1 MLPRGD
7 SLAPGQACKGFSPA
21 GAGVLSRRLPRR
33 WTAGRVISVARK
45 SVSVEVPSPAQDRPR
60 LGRVGIIAAVGF
72 VIGIVWPR
80 LAGVHLVPSAPVDD
94 DNAAVASAGPSASAA
109 PAPAPPPAA
118 KLARAA
124 AKKKEEELDQRI
136 HVHGDEVVT
145 SCLDADGR
153 RHKDCD
159 AIKFG
164 EVARP
169 RIRALAECQAAQDEK
184 GTLSIGFDLDF
195 EKKQI
200 TDITSG
206 KSTTLSRHA
215 ARGLLKCAKKEFEDA
230 PLDGIAH
237 RYSKYSVY
245 FLADLL
251 VSGHKAEKNKGEA
264 EQTAVGDVTEASGS
278 ATVSW
283 QVALIRDAPKDG
295 KRIARLLRGTRVVV
309 TGRKG
314 NWYRVKFGAHDTQG
328 WVYKAAIG
336 M

>member
-1 MLPRGD
+1 M
-7 SLAPGQACKGFSPA
+7 AEK
-21 GAGVLSRRLPRR
+21 
-33 WTAGRVISVARK
+33 RVR
-45 SVSVEVPSPAQDRPR
+45 VEVPSPAEDRPR

-72 VIGIVWPR
+72 AIGIVWPR

-94 DNAAVASAGPSASAA
+94 DTAVASAAPSSSAA
-109 PAPAPPPAA
+109 PAPAAPPAA
-118 KLARAA
+118 KLAQAQAA
-124 AKKKEEELDQRI
+124 EKKAELDQRI
-136 HVHGDEVVT
+136 SVHDDEVVT
-145 SCLDADGR
+145 SCLDSDGR

-169 RIRALAECQAAQDEK
+169 RIRALAECEAAQNVK
-184 GTLSIGFDLDF
+184 GTLSIGFDVDF
-195 EKKQI
+195 DKKQI

-206 KSTTLSRHA
+206 KSTTLPGA
-215 ARGLLKCAKKEFEDA
+215 AVRELLKCAKKEFEDA
-230 PLDGIAH
+230 PLDGIQH
-237 RYSKYSVY
+237 NYSKYSVF

-251 VSGHKAEKNKGEA
+251 VPGHKEA
-264 EQTAVGDVTEASGS
+264 KENETGNAAATPGDVTQASGS

-283 QVALIRDAPKDG
+283 EVALIRDAPKDG
-295 KRIARLLRGTRVVV
+295 NRVARLMRGTRVVV

-314 NWYRVKFGAHDTQG
+314 DWYRVKYDAKGSEG